1 MITPVERLRQ
11 SRTNPPVLSTRTIVI
26 SAAVVVLG
34 TLATGT
40 VLFLA
45 YPPTKGSDALDI
57 IRTAAGLGA
66 GTGGI
71 AGLILTAR
79 RQQSTEIANA
89 DFRHDARE
97 TRVTELYF
105 RAAEQLDSDRA
116 LVRSA
121 GIFALERLAQ
131 EHPSHRQTV
140 VDLLCLYLRT
150 PPERAA
156 EQTAAEETASGRA
169 AAEQAAA
176 EPVAGEQAAIGRVCS
191 SVQEWE
197 VRQTVQDV
205 LIAHLRDPDGQSGE
219 PTGFWPG
226 IRVDLNGAELHRFL
240 FTHCR
245 VRSAVFTGARFIGP
259 AVFRGSDFD
268 GQADFR
274 EATFDGLAD
283 FRRVR
288 FHGQE
293 ETFRGAR
300 FAGEV
305 DFGAHTAANLTG
317 AATSDCAGK
326 RRKWPADWQEG
337 EPDSSGCRA
346 LIRTAAQNPTARA
359 C

>member
-1 MITPVERLRQ
+1 MERSGQ
-11 SRTNPPVLSTRTIVI
+11 SKVNPPVLSTRTIAI
-26 SAAVVVLG
+26 SAAVVALG
-34 TLATGT
+34 TLAAATA
-40 VLFLA
+40 LFLV
-45 YPPTKGSDALDI
+45 YPPAKSSEALDI

-71 AGLILTAR
+71 AGLVLTAR
-79 RQQSTEIANA
+79 RQQSTEIANQ
-89 DFRHDARE
+89 DSRHDARE
-97 TRVTELYF
+97 TRVTDLYF

-156 EQTAAEETASGRA
+156 DA
-169 AAEQAAA
+169 AAET
-176 EPVAGEQAAIGRVCS
+176 PVRA
-191 SVQEWE
+191 QEWE
-197 VRQTVQDV
+197 VRQTVQEV
-205 LIAHLRDPDGQSGE
+205 LIAHLSDPGGESGGNSPGE
-219 PTGFWPG
+219 PDRFWPD
-226 IRVDLNGAELHRFL
+226 IRVDLNGAQLHRFL

-245 VRSAVFTGARFIGP
+245 VRSAVFTGARFTGP
-259 AVFRGSDFD
+259 AVFRGSVFD

-274 EATFDGLAD
+274 EAAFDGLAD

-288 FHGQE
+288 FTGQD

-305 DFGAHTAANLTG
+305 DFGTHTAANLTG
-317 AATSDCAGK
+317 AATSTGQET
-326 RRKWPADWQEG
+326 RRKWPVGWLEG
-337 EPDSSGCRA
+337 SPDVAGWSVLTRA
-346 LIRTAAQNPTARA
+346 AASEATVPGAVG
-359 C
+359 

>member
-1 MITPVERLRQ
+1 MITCMQRLRQ

-40 VLFLA
+40 ALFLA
-45 YPPTKGSDALDI
+45 YPPAKGSDALDI

-89 DFRHDARE
+89 DFRLDARE
-97 TRVTELYF
+97 TRVTDLYF

-131 EHPSHRQTV
+131 EHPPHRQTV

-150 PPERAA
+150 PPE
-156 EQTAAEETASGRA
+156 QA
-169 AAEQAAA
+169 AAEQITADETTADLAAT
-176 EPVAGEQAAIGRVCS
+176 VQARSG
-191 SVQEWE
+191 VQEWE

-219 PTGFWPG
+219 LSRFWPG

-274 EATFDGLAD
+274 EATFEGLAD

-337 EPDSSGCRA
+337 GPDTSGCRA